1 MFERFLSGILRR
13 SFARLSKGKR
23 PIFQTRTTLQY
34 RNNEDGSAVPASDG
48 SAVPASD
55 HRILAL
61 ECTLRAGFA
70 AWPFENALA
79 SLNEEA
85 CVLGTRGVG
94 TMRPVSSASHQQLK

>member
-1 MFERFLSGILRR
+1 MESFGSHLPD
-13 SFARLSKGKR
+13 FARARDQFLL
-23 PIFQTRTTLQY
+23 RTTLQY
-34 RNNEDGSAVPASDG
+34 QNNGDGFAVPAADG

-70 AWPFENALA
+70 AWPFENASA

-94 TMRPVSSASHQQLK
+94 IIRPVSSASHQQLK